1 MRLALES
8 SRGITECK
16 ALVCMLLRRLGAG
29 LSSAEVWDEVA
40 ETLCPATRQFIEF
53 ASRTDIAEHNPA
65 EGCKSYCRQ

>member
-40 ETLCPATRQFIEF
+40 AEF